1 MNEYGIGVLQ
11 HFKRFGK
18 YNPQIVLEISIK
30 QMQNT
35 TIDNLNAE
43 GGEGLKS

>member
-18 YNPQIVLEISIK
+18 YSPQIVSEISIK
-30 QMQNT
+30 QKQNT
-35 TIDNLNAE
+35 TIDNLTAE
-43 GGEGLKS
+43 GGEVLKS

>member
-1 MNEYGIGVLQ
+1 MNVCGIGVLL

-18 YNPQIVLEISIK
+18 QDPQMISEISIK

-35 TIDNLNAE
+35 TSDNPTAE
-43 GGEGLKS
+43 GGEGFKS